1 MWLAYVRVWVCV
13 FHVSNDSLVS
23 DWILWEDS
31 NDVHLDIFLLQVCLV
46 AVSNEPEA
54 QNRQEDKEKMANFV
68 SLVPWTDLTWVSL
81 IAQIINSAMKP
92 MTIAIDMEL
101 LEITELI
108 QRVMLEIVHDD
119 LIVLWG
125 LWLVLETI
133 LGDQTGRLKW
143 NEFAG
148 IHRRMNFLTI
158 VAVIHWRGHA
168 CTLSIQKHHTLHF
181 ASHKAHRQHFFFRF
195 YINKNIYIYY
205 NKRNVLLY
213 LLLII
218 NFI

>member
-1 MWLAYVRVWVCV
+1 M
-13 FHVSNDSLVS
+13 
-23 DWILWEDS
+23 
-31 NDVHLDIFLLQVCLV
+31 CLV

-119 LIVLWG
+119 LIVL
-125 LWLVLETI
+125 
-133 LGDQTGRLKW
+133 
-143 NEFAG
+143 
-148 IHRRMNFLTI
+148 
-158 VAVIHWRGHA
+158 
-168 CTLSIQKHHTLHF
+168 
-181 ASHKAHRQHFFFRF
+181 
-195 YINKNIYIYY
+195 
-205 NKRNVLLY
+205 
-213 LLLII
+213 
-218 NFI
+218 